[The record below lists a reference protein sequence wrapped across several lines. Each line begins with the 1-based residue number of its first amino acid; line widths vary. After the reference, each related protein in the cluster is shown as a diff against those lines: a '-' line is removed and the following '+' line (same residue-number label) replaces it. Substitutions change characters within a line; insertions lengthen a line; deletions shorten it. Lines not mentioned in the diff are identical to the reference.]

1 MCPIVQAVGCGGVLG
16 FVSIIEKM
24 RNVRPPKFDGAL
36 SRGPAEA
43 YHLRAGHRVV
53 LGGWRGLGGGPGPGS
68 VTCMPHAR
76 RQQVSSRGK
85 GGGGMELRGYSFEP
99 FVFYFCVARYFIRYY
114 VSPRL
119 LARKL
124 GIYIHT
130 LCVLFVSSPVHYYPQ
145 ARVSMGACGRA
156 VPRQS
161 ARRRR
166 PARGL
171 GRAAP
176 LVRG

>member
-1 MCPIVQAVGCGGVLG
+1 MGCGGVLG

-114 VSPRL
+114 VSPR
-119 LARKL
+119 KL